1 MFNNCLKEK
10 IPMVWQNS
18 SALPWSSWS
27 KCDPYTGLQNR
38 TRSCEPPKYNGKECN
53 EVKKQVQ
60 KCDIDCNCDGISW
73 ATGHL
78 VLEPVGL
85 EHVTKVGF
93 ATPT

>member
-1 MFNNCLKEK
+1 MILTLAYRIELEVVNHLDLMEKNAMKLKSRFRSV
-10 IPMVWQNS
+10 ILIAIVMA
-18 SALPWSSWS
+18 SA
-27 KCDPYTGLQNR
+27 G
-38 TRSCEPPKYNGKECN
+38 
-53 EVKKQVQ
+53 
-60 KCDIDCNCDGISW
+60 